1 MLPTFVTGWSTLTRR
16 FTPTTQ
22 QLLISCS
29 LTQQADEE
37 STLQLLKMPGLLTIN
52 YLASCSNVLKS

>member
-1 MLPTFVTGWSTLTRR
+1 MLLAFVTGWSTLTRR

-52 YLASCSNVLKS
+52 FI